1 MGATRVDADE
11 IIATLF
17 REAQLDL
24 DPTKID
30 LSQPGQSQGLQL
42 FINKEDGRT
51 ALGSQADSTAQMR
64 RNFGAFEPVIVEHS
78 EEPLLP
84 PVFTCR

>member
-1 MGATRVDADE
+1 MGATRVDADL

-17 REAQLDL
+17 KDAQLDL
-24 DPTKID
+24 ESNT
-30 LSQPGQSQGLQL
+30 LNQPGQGQGLQL
-42 FINKEDGRT
+42 FINKEDGRI

-78 EEPLLP
+78 EDSQP